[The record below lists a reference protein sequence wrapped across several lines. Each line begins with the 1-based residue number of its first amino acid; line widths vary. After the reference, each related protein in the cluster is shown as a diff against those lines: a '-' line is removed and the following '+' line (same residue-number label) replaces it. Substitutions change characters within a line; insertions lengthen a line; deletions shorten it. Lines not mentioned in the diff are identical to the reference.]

1 MRRPSLSRSSAC
13 SPCAAICAASMLT
26 ASWTARSLITWVSP
40 RRRSRRCTGSWRSPT
55 TKTASS
61 FRPAIGNLAPTPM
74 TNAALAASRSV
85 LAAVKGI
92 PSSACSGAIRG
103 ARAAS
108 APNGDAMLT
117 YRVLSALLSYPTPEL
132 RAALPPGVRIL
143 CEDKLLAREQIE
155 GVCGFIDWLRDTAQ
169 LDVEA
174 AYIDAFD
181 RGRLTSLHLF
191 EHIHGESR
199 ARGEAMHRLLLR
211 YRAHGL
217 ELQAGELPDFLPLF
231 LEFLSTRPAR
241 EAAKHLAEVS
251 AIISLL
257 GRRLAKRR
265 APQAALLESTASLA
279 HTSGRD
285 ASELPDENEGRD
297 DTPAA
302 LDAAWEEA
310 PVTFND
316 TQPSGETGL
325 ATAFKRV
332 QP

>member
-1 MRRPSLSRSSAC
+1 
-13 SPCAAICAASMLT
+13 
-26 ASWTARSLITWVSP
+26 
-40 RRRSRRCTGSWRSPT
+40 
-55 TKTASS
+55 
-61 FRPAIGNLAPTPM
+61 
-74 TNAALAASRSV
+74 
-85 LAAVKGI
+85 
-92 PSSACSGAIRG
+92 
-103 ARAAS
+103 
-108 APNGDAMLT
+108 MLT

-132 RAALPPGVRIL
+132 KGAATEGARIL
-143 CEDKLLAREQIE
+143 REESLLSGEHIE
-155 GVCGFIDWLRDTAQ
+155 RVCGFVDWLLTTPQ
-169 LDVEA
+169 LDAEA

-181 RGRLTSLHLF
+181 RGRSTSLHLF
-191 EHIHGESR
+191 EHIHGDSR

-251 AIISLL
+251 DIAALI
-257 GRRLAKRR
+257 GRRLGKRGTPH
-265 APQAALLESTASLA
+265 AVLLEAIASLA
-279 HTSGRD
+279 D
-285 ASELPDENEGRD
+285 APAHRNDALPAGDEERD

-316 TQPSGETGL
+316 AQPPADATP
-325 ATAFKRV
+325 ATALKRV